1 VPQLIEH
8 IDAIARQAGRTVLY
22 VQFHEDLRERLDW
35 AALDVRRA
43 IIDWLSTNAI
53 AWRECGHV
61 GSTTFFGR
69 YLGQIYID
77 VPYDEN
83 DPAYQKLRDFL
94 EKPDG
99 TSALPGAQFCYYPLE
114 EAMKNAS
121 HDAPGFWDKV
131 WENF

>member
-1 VPQLIEH
+1 
-8 IDAIARQAGRTVLY
+8 
-22 VQFHEDLRERLDW
+22 
-35 AALDVRRA
+35 
-43 IIDWLSTNAI
+43 
-53 AWRECGHV
+53 
-61 GSTTFFGR
+61 
-69 YLGQIYID
+69 

-83 DPAYQKLRDFL
+83 DPIYQKLRGFL

-99 TSALPGAQFCYYPLE
+99 TSALPGAHFCYYPLE